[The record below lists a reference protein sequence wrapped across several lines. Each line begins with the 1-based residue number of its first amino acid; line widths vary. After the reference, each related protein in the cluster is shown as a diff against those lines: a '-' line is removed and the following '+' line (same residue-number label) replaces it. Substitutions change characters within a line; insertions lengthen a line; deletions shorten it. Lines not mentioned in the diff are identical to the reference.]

1 MFCLVLAIPVY
12 AQDRITS
19 DVYRLSHDPAWDF
32 EFRIEGKTLTI
43 HGDMKALFHYLNRQK
58 DVELCFSMYIID
70 EIEKRNED
78 GMYTFIESA
87 ELYYPNN
94 YASDGNFL
102 VTPLSGETLTLDFGS
117 IPDKPEGEY
126 IFYVAAVS
134 KTTGTGYNT
143 AIELE
148 MTESGLSFVMPE
160 NYAANKEIFDSYTKP
175 SGNEYITKPSQQ
187 IMDLSKEITV
197 GMNEPYQKARAIY
210 LWIVTN
216 IYYDYD
222 EDHSGVTISADD
234 AYNTWRTADE
244 GFANLTVAL
253 LNACDIPARV
263 RFDKYNSASMYG
275 IWVEAYLDGRWVMM
289 SPTLD
294 LWNYYNDDQ
303 LNLITIP
310 ATKDS
315 LRYFDASLEEFSSI
329 YEFCALDALPN
340 TGLVA
345 VPSNLT
351 ALVDGEEVFFYAY
364 NIDGNY
370 YFSLYVLA
378 CAFLETEKKFDW
390 EWNENY
396 TGIDLIS
403 GAEYQAIIVELTHLS
418 YMGKKTPKSSNIKI
432 YLDKEEVSLSTYKID
447 YDYYFKLRD
456 IAKVMNFQV
465 DWDSTTK
472 TVIINTDKKYE

>member
-1 MFCLVLAIPVY
+1 
-12 AQDRITS
+12 
-19 DVYRLSHDPAWDF
+19 
-32 EFRIEGKTLTI
+32 
-43 HGDMKALFHYLNRQK
+43 
-58 DVELCFSMYIID
+58 
-70 EIEKRNED
+70 
-78 GMYTFIESA
+78 
-87 ELYYPNN
+87 
-94 YASDGNFL
+94 
-102 VTPLSGETLTLDFGS
+102 
-117 IPDKPEGEY
+117 
-126 IFYVAAVS
+126 
-134 KTTGTGYNT
+134 
-143 AIELE
+143 
-148 MTESGLSFVMPE
+148 
-160 NYAANKEIFDSYTKP
+160 
-175 SGNEYITKPSQQ
+175 
-187 IMDLSKEITV
+187 
-197 GMNEPYQKARAIY
+197 
-210 LWIVTN
+210 
-216 IYYDYD
+216 
-222 EDHSGVTISADD
+222 
-234 AYNTWRTADE
+234 
-244 GFANLTVAL
+244 
-253 LNACDIPARV
+253 
-263 RFDKYNSASMYG
+263 MYG